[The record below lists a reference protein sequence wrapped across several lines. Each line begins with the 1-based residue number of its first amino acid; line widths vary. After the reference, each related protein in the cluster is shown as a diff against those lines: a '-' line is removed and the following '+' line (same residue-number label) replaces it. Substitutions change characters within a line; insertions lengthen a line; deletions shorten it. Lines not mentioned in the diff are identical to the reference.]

1 MIWLMEWHQYLKF
14 LLLILPVHDID
25 VTAKELNSQLK
36 KLVNGLFNEKCNLIL
51 IPINRQMKLIFSGK
65 TNNSS
70 HPPVAFNN
78 NDIKKYHHHK
88 HLDIFLDSK
97 LDFKFHVDQKIKKT

>member
-1 MIWLMEWHQYLKF
+1 
-14 LLLILPVHDID
+14 
-25 VTAKELNSQLK
+25 
-36 KLVNGLFNEKCNLIL
+36 
-51 IPINRQMKLIFSGK
+51 MKLIFSGK

-70 HPPVAFNN
+70 HPLVAFNN